1 VRDVAASP
9 LAEVARRTRWL
20 VERGRSGRLTA
31 ADMQGGVFTLT
42 SLGSFGIEFFNPV
55 INWPES
61 AILGLGAIR
70 QQPNSAQLHAQL
82 GNVLARANNNAEALT
97 EYRTATRLDPRNVG
111 YLHRLA
117 DLQIATGD
125 RPGAV
130 GTLQRILTIA
140 PGDPAATRRLAALQQ

>member
-1 VRDVAASP
+1 MSANDPRIADAMRQRDWA
-9 LAEVARRTRWL
+9 
-20 VERGRSGRLTA
+20 TA
-31 ADMQGGVFTLT
+31 Q
-42 SLGSFGIEFFNPV
+42 SL
-55 INWPES
+55 
-61 AILGLGAIR
+61 LRGAIR

-97 EYRTATRLDPRNVG
+97 EYRAATRLDARNVG

-117 DLQIATGD
+117 DLQLATGD